1 MGEPGMAI
9 LILLLGFTISC
20 LSGFLGIGG
29 GIVLAPALLYLPILL
44 GVGDLDMRAVTGLTI
59 TQSLFACLSGAIRH
73 DKYRCV
79 HHRLVAWMGTT
90 IVISALA
97 GAIISNWIPNETLM
111 VVFAVLALVA
121 AALMLLPKSDME
133 VTADPDQVPFNL
145 PLAILIALV
154 IGLLGGI
161 VGQGGS
167 FILIPLMLYVLKL
180 PTRLVIGSS
189 LSLVFLSSL
198 AGFIGKATTGQIP
211 LLPAVLLAVAALVG
225 AQLGSVLSHHT
236 RPKWLRI
243 GLAVIVT
250 LAAVGITVDVFMK
263 T

>member
-1 MGEPGMAI
+1 MAI

-29 GIVLAPALLYLPILL
+29 GIVLAPALLYLPSLL
-44 GVGDLDMRAVTGLTI
+44 GMGGLDMRTVTGLTI

-73 DKYRCV
+73 DNYRCV
-79 HHRLVAWMGTT
+79 HHRLVAWMGTV
-90 IVISALA
+90 IVLSALA
-97 GAIISNWIPNETLM
+97 GAVISHWIPNETLM
-111 VVFAVLALVA
+111 VIFALLALVA
-121 AALMLLPKSDME
+121 AVLMLFPKTDME
-133 VTADPDQVPFNL
+133 PTPDPGQVSFNL

-167 FILIPLMLYVLKL
+167 FILIPLMLYVLRL

-198 AGFIGKATTGQIP
+198 AGFIGKLSTGQIP
-211 LLPAVLLAVAALVG
+211 FLPAALLAVAALLG
-225 AQLGSVLSHHT
+225 ARLGSVLSHHT

-243 GLAVIVT
+243 GLAVVVSM
-250 LAAVGITVDVFMK
+250 AAVGIAMDVFMR